1 MTPRVAL
8 ALAASLVACTPEA
21 PPARRLVAP
30 QPLALRAPDEVVVDV
45 AANGEALVGRPLP
58 VPENSDADRTLTVRW
73 LSRTG
78 ARPWRLRDTPLIDAR
93 YVPRSAA
100 LLVLTTDHTLVRLDS
115 PDAVPVTLDREVHG
129 PLSLDATGRR
139 VVYTRGDPPELEVVR
154 AEIATG
160 VSTPLAPGL
169 APAWCPALS
178 PDGSEVLVV
187 ASPEGT
193 PSFYRL
199 REGAPPA
206 RWDLP
211 SDTPLPTGPTAPVIF
226 GDAVVYESDGA
237 LRTLGLDGT
246 LRGSLAGVGLP
257 VYVPGAPTLL
267 TQDAQ
272 RRVTPAAPRD
282 LEVTR

>member
-1 MTPRVAL
+1 MRRPL
-8 ALAASLVACTPEA
+8 AFVFSLVACTPEA
-21 PPARRLVAP
+21 PPPRRVIAP
-30 QPLALRAPDEVVVDV
+30 PPLSFRAADELVVDV
-45 AANGEALVGRPLP
+45 AANGDALVGRPLP

-73 LSRTG
+73 LSRAG
-78 ARPWRLRDTPLIDAR
+78 ARPWRLRDAPVIDVR
-93 YVPRSAA
+93 FVPRSAA
-100 LLVLTTDHTLVRLDS
+100 LLVLTTAHTLVRLDA
-115 PDAVPVTLDREVHG
+115 PAAAPVVLDRDVHG

-139 VVYTRGDPPELEVVR
+139 VVYTRGDPPALEVVR

-160 VSTPLAPGL
+160 VATALAPGL

-199 REGAPPA
+199 RDGAPPA
-206 RWDLP
+206 RWNLP

-257 VYVPGAPTLL
+257 VHVPGAPTLL

-272 RRVTPAAPRD
+272 RRVTLAAPRD

>member
-8 ALAASLVACTPEA
+8 ALAAALVACTPE
-21 PPARRLVAP
+21 PLPARRVVAP
-30 QPLALRAPDEVVVDV
+30 QPLTLRAPEEVVVDV
-45 AANGEALVGRPLP
+45 AANGDALVGRPLP
-58 VPENSDADRTLTVRW
+58 LPENSDADRTLTVRW
-73 LSRTG
+73 LTRAGS
-78 ARPWRLRDTPLIDAR
+78 RPWRMRDTPVIEAR

-100 LLVLTTDHTLVRLDS
+100 LLVLTTDHTLVRLDA
-115 PDAVPVTLDREVHG
+115 PEAAPVTLDREVHG
-129 PLSLDATGRR
+129 PLSLDAAGRR
-139 VVYTRGDPPELEVVR
+139 VVYTRGDPPALEVVR
-154 AEIATG
+154 AEVATG
-160 VSTPLAPGL
+160 VTTPLAPGL
-169 APAWCPALS
+169 APSWCPALS
-178 PDGSEVLVV
+178 PDGREVLVV

-199 REGAPPA
+199 REGSPSA
-206 RWDLP
+206 RWNLP

-237 LRTLGLDGT
+237 LRTLGLDGA

-267 TQDAQ
+267 TQDA
-272 RRVTPAAPRD
+272 RHRLTLAAPRD